1 MIIPFFLMNRGC
13 RHRCIFCNER
23 LLAGDHP
30 ATITAAA
37 FAQTVRA
44 HLDSAP
50 RKRGP
55 VQIAFY
61 GGTFTALEE
70 GEQRRLLGLATPF
83 LREGL
88 IDGIRLSTRP
98 DEIDSQGL
106 DLLKAGGV
114 TTIEVGAQS
123 LDDEVLRSSRR
134 GHGAAETIRA
144 LGLLKE
150 RGFTRGLHLM
160 AGLPGDDGRRFR
172 RTVERAVS
180 LGPDMVRIHP
190 AVVLRDTELEAA
202 YRAGSYTPLTRAEAV
217 AQCADAWKLLASAG
231 IPVIRLGLQTTRE
244 LEAPG
249 AVVAGPF
256 HPSFRSL
263 VEAAL
268 LREMAE
274 ALLEAA
280 ASGER
285 EAAFTLAPSHVSVF
299 PGERRAN
306 IAALRVRFGLARIGL
321 TGDPGLPP
329 LTLLLRIGGAALR
342 TDATGTVTLL
352 AG

>member
-23 LLAGDHP
+23 LLAGDRP
-30 ATITAAA
+30 ATITAEA

-44 HLDSAP
+44 HLGSTP

-70 GEQRRLLGLATPF
+70 GEQRRLLDLAAPF

-98 DEIDSQGL
+98 DEIDGPRL
-106 DLLKAGGV
+106 DLLKAAGV
-114 TTIEVGAQS
+114 TTVEVGAQS
-123 LDDEVLRSSRR
+123 LDDEVLRSARR

-144 LGLLKE
+144 LCLLKE

-160 AGLPGDDGRRFR
+160 AGLPGDDGERFR
-172 RTVERAVS
+172 RTVEKAVS
-180 LGPDMVRIHP
+180 LVPDMVRLHP
-190 AVVLRDTELEAA
+190 TVVFRDTALEAA
-202 YRAGSYTPLTRAEAV
+202 YRAGSYAPLTIAEAI
-217 AQCADAWKLLASAG
+217 AQCAAAWKMLAAAG
-231 IPVIRLGLQTTRE
+231 IPVVRIGLQTTRE
-244 LEAPG
+244 MEAPG

-256 HPSFRSL
+256 HPSFRSR

-274 ALLEAA
+274 ALLAA
-280 ASGER
+280 AGSQER
-285 EAAFTLAPSHVSVF
+285 EASFILAPTHLSVF
-299 PGERRAN
+299 PGEGRTN
-306 IAALRVRFGLARIGL
+306 IAALRERFGLARIRL

-329 LTLLLRIGGAALR
+329 LTLLLRTGGTALG
-342 TDATGTVTLL
+342 TDATGTITPLP
-352 AG
+352 G